1 LLEQRA
7 IMAQDESG
15 RILFVE
21 EKGEEKGRIKG
32 TIALMIR
39 QLQKRFGEVPENLK
53 NQLQNLS
60 LEELE
65 NLSEEIFDFSTF
77 EDLSNWLADK

>member
-1 LLEQRA
+1 MRLL
-7 IMAQDESG
+7 
-15 RILFVE
+15 
-21 EKGEEKGRIKG
+21 K
-32 TIALMIR
+32 
-39 QLQKRFGEVPENLK
+39 KRFGEVPENLK